1 MSYESGP
8 YRVSAELLA
17 RAEFQAACAAR
28 DFRTAFRLMK
38 KYDGASQN
46 RIASPVEGL
55 SQSRVSRIMQGED
68 HIARLSLIERI
79 SDALRIP
86 GAYFQLAARPW
97 ETGAHFGPA
106 TGGRSTHQPRP
117 AGARPEAGPGADG
130 PVGSDGQSPAGGPAG
145 PSGHDSVA
153 ETVFGPG
160 ARAGAGGGLLV
171 EQDSAR
177 LRYDDGRYVAHQRR
191 RITNTGDEPVTRYL
205 MRISVDRFPG
215 DQERAARLYRS
226 NPLRWEELRLSAHC
240 GREQM
245 AWQIKTDWDALKE
258 VWLLF
263 ENSSGRFPLYPGES
277 TWIDYTYQVGEEKWG
292 PWFQRAVRVPTSS
305 LSVVLD
311 FPARVDPVVW
321 GMETSMTADASAF
334 RTAITRADEGDRRVF
349 TWSTSNPPLHARYR
363 LEWNFR
369 AGTDGH
375 GPGTAH
381 RWATP
386 GPRPSEQMAA
396 AGIVQADDAA
406 LTQPARSFDLP
417 TEAEDARRVVAEL
430 SSAME
435 RVSALHTFGKGM
447 GIAAPQ
453 IGINRAAAIVR
464 SADGDILT
472 LLNPRVIESS
482 PETDEQ
488 YEGCLSFFDVRGLVP
503 RPLEL
508 QVEHTDISGRR
519 HITVYRQ
526 GLARLVGHEIDHLVG
541 QLYTGRMRP
550 GSAPIP
556 VEQYRGTGSAWTYS
570 P

>member
-8 YRVSAELLA
+8 YRVSRILLA
-17 RAEFQAACAAR
+17 RSDFRTACETR

-79 SDALRIP
+79 ADALRIP

-97 ETGAHFGPA
+97 EA
-106 TGGRSTHQPRP
+106 TD
-117 AGARPEAGPGADG
+117 EAGDAPR
-130 PVGSDGQSPAGGPAG
+130 S
-145 PSGHDSVA
+145 
-153 ETVFGPG
+153 PG
-160 ARAGAGGGLLV
+160 ARATEPGGRMAPPPPGSSAAITAAEPVGAARATRAGPDPGGLVV
-171 EQDSAR
+171 EEDRAE
-177 LRYDDGRYVAHQRR
+177 LRYEDGMYVAHQRR
-191 RITNTGDEPVTRYL
+191 LVLNTGVEPVTRYL

-226 NPLRWEELRLSAHC
+226 NPLRWEELQLSAHC
-240 GREQM
+240 GDEQM
-245 AWQIKTDWDALKE
+245 SWQVKTDWDALKE

-263 ENSSGRFPLYPGES
+263 ENNRGRFPLYPGES
-277 TWIDYTYQVGEEKWG
+277 AWIEYSYRVGEEKWG
-292 PWFQRAVRVPTSS
+292 PWFQRAVRVPTSF

-311 FPARVDPVVW
+311 FPAEVDPVVW
-321 GMETSMTADASAF
+321 GMETSMTADAFPF
-334 RTAITRADEGDRRVF
+334 RTAIARSDDAKRRVF
-349 TWSTSNPPLHARYR
+349 TWSTNNPPLHARYR

-369 AGTDGH
+369 AGAPNRD
-375 GPGTAH
+375 PAD
-381 RWATP
+381 RAVA
-386 GPRPSEQMAA
+386 RPSAQMAA
-396 AGIVQADDAA
+396 AGIVQVGDPA
-406 LTQPARSFDLP
+406 LHQPARSFELP
-417 TEAEDARRVVAEL
+417 VEAEDARRVVAEL

-472 LLNPRVIESS
+472 LLNPRVIESV
-482 PETDEQ
+482 PESDEQ
-488 YEGCLSFFDVRGLVP
+488 YEGCLSFFDIRGIVP
-503 RPLEL
+503 RSLEL
-508 QVEHTDISGRR
+508 HVEHTDISGRR

-526 GLARLVGHEIDHLVG
+526 GLARLVAHEIDHLHG
-541 QLYTGRMRP
+541 HLYTDRMRP
-550 GSAPIP
+550 GVTPIP
-556 VEQYRGTGSAWTYS
+556 VEQYRGTGSAWTYT

>member
-8 YRVSAELLA
+8 YRVSAQLLA
-17 RAEFQAACAAR
+17 RAEFQAACASR

-46 RIASPVEGL
+46 RISSPVEGL

-79 SDALRIP
+79 ADALRIP
-86 GAYFQLAARPW
+86 GAYFHLAARPW
-97 ETGAHFGPA
+97 EAAALSGVGAGTAGSTG
-106 TGGRSTHQPRP
+106 TGDLVAASGQSAVAA
-117 AGARPEAGPGADG
+117 AGEAGTASAGSGSRGA
-130 PVGSDGQSPAGGPAG
+130 
-145 PSGHDSVA
+145 
-153 ETVFGPG
+153 
-160 ARAGAGGGLLV
+160 AGGGLLV
-171 EQDSAR
+171 EEDSAR
-177 LRYDDGRYVAHQRR
+177 LRYDDGMYVAHQRR

-240 GREQM
+240 GDEQM
-245 AWQIKTDWDALKE
+245 AWKIKTDWDALKE

-277 TWIDYTYQVGEEKWG
+277 TWIEYTYRVGEEKWG
-292 PWFQRAVRVPTSS
+292 PWFQRAVRVPTAF

-311 FPARVDPVVW
+311 FPARADPVVW
-321 GMETSMTADASAF
+321 GMETSMTADAFPF
-334 RTAITRADEGDRRVF
+334 RTAIARADEGDRRVY

-369 AGTDGH
+369 AEGGGH
-375 GPGTAH
+375 GPEAPG
-381 RWATP
+381 RSATT

-396 AGIVQADDAA
+396 VGIVQADDAA
-406 LTQPARSFDLP
+406 LAQSARSFQLP
-417 TEAEDARRVVAEL
+417 AEAEDARRVVAQL

-464 SADGDILT
+464 SADGDIIT
-472 LLNPRVIESS
+472 LLNPRIIEAS
-482 PETDEQ
+482 PETDEH

-508 QVEHTDISGRR
+508 HVEHTDISGRQ

-526 GLARLVGHEIDHLVG
+526 GLARLVGHEIDHLLG
-541 QLYTGRMRP
+541 RLYTTRMRP
-550 GSAPIP
+550 GSTPIP

>member
-8 YRVSAELLA
+8 YRVSPDLLA
-17 RAEFQAACAAR
+17 RAEFRAACAAR
-28 DFRTAFRLMK
+28 DFRMVFRLMK

-79 SDALRIP
+79 ADALRIP
-86 GAYFQLAARPW
+86 GAYFHLAARPW
-97 ETGAHFGPA
+97 ESGYEPLPA
-106 TGGRSTHQPRP
+106 VP
-117 AGARPEAGPGADG
+117 APAEAGLGPPG
-130 PVGSDGQSPAGGPAG
+130 AGGPGGAG
-145 PSGHDSVA
+145 V
-153 ETVFGPG
+153 PG
-160 ARAGAGGGLLV
+160 QAGAAGGSDPAAPPGAGGRGAAVAGGLVV
-171 EQDSAR
+171 EEDRAE
-177 LRYDDGRYVAHQRR
+177 LRYDDGMYVAHQRR
-191 RITNTGDEPVTRYL
+191 LVLNTGVEPVTRYL

-215 DQERAARLYRS
+215 DQERAARLYRRD
-226 NPLRWEELRLSAHC
+226 PLSWDELQLSARC
-240 GREQM
+240 GDEQM
-245 AWQIKTDWDALKE
+245 ACQVKTDWDALKE

-263 ENSSGRFPLYPGES
+263 ENSRGRFPLYPGES
-277 TWIDYTYQVGEEKWG
+277 TWIEYSYRVREEKWG
-292 PWFQRAVRVPTSS
+292 PWFQRAVRVPTTF

-311 FPARVDPVVW
+311 FPADVDPVVW
-321 GMETSMTADASAF
+321 GMETSMTADAFPF
-334 RTAITRADEGDRRVF
+334 RTAIARTDTDDRRIF
-349 TWSTSNPPLHARYR
+349 TWSTNNPPLHARYR

-369 AGTDGH
+369 AAAAARAGAAGEPA
-375 GPGTAH
+375 GAGAA
-381 RWATP
+381 ATP
-386 GPRPSEQMAA
+386 APRPSEQMAA
-396 AGIVQADDAA
+396 TGIVQAGESI
-406 LTQPARSFDLP
+406 LRQPARFFELP
-417 TEAEDARRVVAEL
+417 GEAEDARRVVAEL

-464 SADGDILT
+464 SADEDTIT

-482 PETDEQ
+482 PETDQQ

-508 QVEHTDISGRR
+508 HVEHTDISGRQ

-526 GLARLVGHEIDHLVG
+526 GLARLVAHEIDHLFG
-541 QLYTGRMRP
+541 QLYTDRMRP
-550 GSAPIP
+550 GTAPIP

>member
-8 YRVSAELLA
+8 YRVSPDLLA
-17 RAEFQAACAAR
+17 RAEFRAACAAR
-28 DFRTAFRLMK
+28 DFRMVFRLMK

-79 SDALRIP
+79 ADALRIP
-86 GAYFQLAARPW
+86 GAYFHLAARPW
-97 ETGAHFGPA
+97 ESGYEALPAAAPVLSEAGTPAAVRPGPGQAGPPA
-106 TGGRSTHQPRP
+106 TG
-117 AGARPEAGPGADG
+117 AGADPSAA
-130 PVGSDGQSPAGGPAG
+130 VGSTGRAA
-145 PSGHDSVA
+145 
-153 ETVFGPG
+153 
-160 ARAGAGGGLLV
+160 AGAGGLV
-171 EQDSAR
+171 VEEDRAE
-177 LRYDDGRYVAHQRR
+177 LRYDDGMYTAHQRR
-191 RITNTGDEPVTRYL
+191 LVVNTGSEPVTRYL

-226 NPLRWEELRLSAHC
+226 DPLHWEELQLSARC
-240 GREQM
+240 GDEQM
-245 AWQIKTDWDALKE
+245 SWQIKTDWDALKE

-263 ENSSGRFPLYPGES
+263 ENPRGRFPLYPGES
-277 TWIDYTYQVGEEKWG
+277 TWIEYSYRVREEKWG
-292 PWFQRAVRVPTSS
+292 PWFQRAVRVPTTF
-305 LSVVLD
+305 LSVALD
-311 FPARVDPVVW
+311 FPADVDPVVW
-321 GMETSMTADASAF
+321 GMETSMTADAFPF
-334 RTAITRADEGDRRVF
+334 RTAIARTDTDNRRVF
-349 TWSTSNPPLHARYR
+349 TWSTTNPTLHARYR

-369 AGTDGH
+369 AGGRSRAGAGGKAADED
-375 GPGTAH
+375 PATAP
-381 RWATP
+381 A
-386 GPRPSEQMAA
+386 PRPSEQMTA
-396 AGIVQADDAA
+396 AGIIQSGEAI
-406 LTQPARSFDLP
+406 LRQPARFFELP
-417 TEAEDARRVVAEL
+417 GEAEDARRVVAEL

-464 SADGDILT
+464 SAEGDTIT

-482 PETDEQ
+482 PENDQQ

-508 QVEHTDISGRR
+508 HVEHTDITGRQ

-526 GLARLVGHEIDHLVG
+526 GLARLVAHEIDHLFG
-541 QLYTGRMRP
+541 QLYTDRMRP
-550 GSAPIP
+550 GTAPIP
-556 VEQYRGTGSAWTYS
+556 VEQYRGTGSDWTYN

>member
-8 YRVSAELLA
+8 YRVSPDLLA
-17 RAEFQAACAAR
+17 RAEFRTACAAR
-28 DFRTAFRLMK
+28 DFRMVFRLMK

-79 SDALRIP
+79 ADALRIP
-86 GAYFQLAARPW
+86 GAYFHLAARPW
-97 ETGAHFGPA
+97 ESGYEALDTAGPIEAAGVASPAGPA
-106 TGGRSTHQPRP
+106 TAP
-117 AGARPEAGPGADG
+117 AATATGPDPGPAARGAR
-130 PVGSDGQSPAGGPAG
+130 VAGGLVVEE
-145 PSGHDSVA
+145 DRA
-153 ETVFGPG
+153 ELT
-160 ARAGAGGGLLV
+160 
-171 EQDSAR
+171 
-177 LRYDDGRYVAHQRR
+177 YDDGMYVAHQRR
-191 RITNTGDEPVTRYL
+191 LVLNTGVEPVTRYL

-226 NPLRWEELRLSAHC
+226 NPLRWEELQLSAHC
-240 GREQM
+240 GVEQM
-245 AWQIKTDWDALKE
+245 SWKIKTDWDALKE

-263 ENSSGRFPLYPGES
+263 ENKRGRFPLYPGES
-277 TWIDYTYQVGEEKWG
+277 TWIEYSYRVSEEKWG
-292 PWFQRAVRVPTSS
+292 PWFQRAVRVPTMF

-311 FPARVDPVVW
+311 FPAQADPVVW
-321 GMETSMTADASAF
+321 GMETSMTADAFPF
-334 RTAITRADEGDRRVF
+334 RTAIARADNADRRIF
-349 TWSTSNPPLHARYR
+349 TWSTSSPPLHARYR

-369 AGTDGH
+369 AGTPGRGQADGDPAA
-375 GPGTAH
+375 G
-381 RWATP
+381 P
-386 GPRPSEQMAA
+386 GPRPSELMAA
-396 AGIVQADDAA
+396 AGIVQAGEPM
-406 LTQPARSFDLP
+406 LRGPARFFELP
-417 TEAEDARRVVAEL
+417 AEAEDARRVVAEL

-453 IGINRAAAIVR
+453 IGINRAATIVR
-464 SADGDILT
+464 SAEGDTLT

-508 QVEHTDISGRR
+508 QVEHTDISGRQ

-526 GLARLVGHEIDHLVG
+526 GLARLVAHEIDHLFG
-541 QLYTGRMRP
+541 QLYTDRMRS
-550 GSAPIP
+550 GTAPIP
-556 VEQYRGTGSAWTYS
+556 VEQYRGTGSAWTYN